1 MRVNKVDRKLTCST
15 ELTSLLD
22 VLIQCVNTGLN
33 DALLFNFCTA
43 AKVNL
48 NLAEKQE
55 TKVCWFNES
64 LKGYKYI
71 V

>member
-1 MRVNKVDRKLTCST
+1 MNKVDRKFTWNT
-15 ELTSLLD
+15 ELTPLLD
-22 VLIQCVNTGLN
+22 VLVLCINNGLH
-33 DALLFNFCTA
+33 DTLVFRFCTA

-48 NLAEKQE
+48 NLAKKQE